1 MECLQKN
8 TKSLEVI
15 KRRLKGF
22 DAVDFDPQENDA
34 MHLENAIKKSAL
46 KGQRQ
51 LARFSAILLN
61 KAEEFMMDARMK
73 RDKPYIVKILELE
86 AGHQLVKTER
96 LVDAEM
102 IERVKEL
109 YPLFPNFREV
119 IDTVLLNLVLNLHG
133 QMPLH
138 FEPLL
143 LVGEPG
149 IGKTEFMLSLA
160 SSIGVERQLVDAS
173 SMQGSFTLLGTE
185 QHWANAFP
193 GLISKLLIESEY
205 ANVLMQFDE
214 LDKVQ
219 SNSSNGGDPYAAFHA
234 LLESRTAKEFQDTCY
249 GSDVT
254 FDTSLISYVATAN
267 DLRCIPEPILSRF
280 NVIKV
285 EKPTPQQLIDITQR
299 IHEQL
304 LVELNISEKLDR
316 LLDSQVLD
324 ALSLVPREVKRALK
338 HCYGRVLEQG
348 RSEITLDDLEFS
360 GGLVLQSRKVNMGF
374 Y

>member
-1 MECLQKN
+1 MVCLQKN
-8 TKSLEVI
+8 DKNLEAI
-15 KRRLKGF
+15 KRRLRRL
-22 DAVDFDPQENDA
+22 DAVEFESQENEA
-34 MHLENAIKKSAL
+34 EQLESVIEKSAL
-46 KGQRQ
+46 NGQRQ
-51 LARFSAILLN
+51 IAWFSAILLN
-61 KAEEFMMDARMK
+61 KAEELMKDTRMK

-86 AGHQLVKTER
+86 TGHHLVKTER
-96 LVDAEM
+96 FVDCEM

-109 YPLFPNFREV
+109 YPLFPNFWEV

-138 FEPLL
+138 LEPLL

-160 SSIGVERQLVDAS
+160 NSIGVERQLVDAS

-219 SNSSNGGDPYAAFHA
+219 TNGSNGGDPYAAFHA
-234 LLESRTAKEFQDTCY
+234 LLESRTAKAFQDTCY

-267 DLRCIPEPILSRF
+267 DLRGIPEPILSRF

-285 EKPTPQQLIDITQR
+285 EKPTQQQLIAITQR

-304 LVELNISEKLDR
+304 LVELNISEKLDH

-338 HCYGRVLEQG
+338 HCYARVLEQG

-360 GGLVLQSRKVNMGF
+360 GGMVVQSRKVKMGF